1 MHKLQRVNKNR
12 PKNLM
17 RSINLISF
25 FRRVNKNN
33 QQKMM
38 DLLTF
43 LSLDD
48 LYIKENIHK
57 QIFIK

>member
-12 PKNLM
+12 QKNLIC
-17 RSINLISF
+17 SINLISF
-25 FRRVNKNN
+25 FRKVNRNK
-33 QQKMM
+33 QTKMM

-48 LYIKENIHK
+48 LYIKENMQK

>member
-48 LYIKENIHK
+48 LYIKK
-57 QIFIK
+57 KY